1 MSEKQSYM
9 LWKEEK
15 EGTTA
20 NSHERT
26 RNANLVNHHHL
37 ESLNKKE
44 PFKYKKQLA
53 GYRTN
58 IR

>member
-20 NSHERT
+20 ASHEHT
-26 RNANLVNHHHL
+26 NQVNHHL

-53 GYRTN
+53 GHRTN
-58 IR
+58 VR